1 MPDGPVGEI
10 KALRDALKP
19 FLIATAN
26 TPNIP
31 RCGGITT
38 YLPLRREDTH
48 PMFADSPVA
57 TTSGKLAYLKE
68 LFKAQETLG
77 SSKPAVRNIVYTL
90 IGRPPRT
97 QSRRQTTGHDRTTQ
111 EKKNTSKTK
120 KDANKIFGKDE
131 GEYVD
136 FEEIKD

>member
-1 MPDGPVGEI
+1 MNSLGC
-10 KALRDALKP
+10 L
-19 FLIATAN
+19 FLF
-26 TPNIP
+26 
-31 RCGGITT
+31 
-38 YLPLRREDTH
+38 L
-48 PMFADSPVA
+48 FAIVI
-57 TTSGKLAYLKE
+57 G
-68 LFKAQETLG
+68 LFA
-77 SSKPAVRNIVYTL
+77 AVRNIVYTL